1 MEIAYVFAHLA
12 KNQLSVLLTRAYFQ
26 LIARNNMKKHLHK
39 TAMYTALFLI
49 SSLSLPLD
57 VFADAEKQNPS
68 TLFMSNADKSA
79 VVTKHKILTEKEPQI
94 VKEVADAVS
103 SIHQALEFLN
113 KNDMKKAFFTLQ
125 TASEKLEVALTE
137 HPALVLAP
145 VDIEVDA
152 SDFQGDAK
160 TLEQAISEAD
170 DLLDDGKL
178 QAARQILSE
187 LASEIRITTISMPLG
202 SFPTVLKEAMAR
214 VNKGE
219 IKEAESLLNN
229 ALNMLVE
236 TTEIIPLPFLRAE
249 ALVNQASDLEHK
261 KDMSKE
267 KIRENVLKLTDAA
280 KEQLKVAELLGYGDK
295 DDFKVLYTEIDGIKE
310 TLHSEKSAETWEKIK
325 HKLSELKN
333 KVMQSKK

>member
-1 MEIAYVFAHLA
+1 
-12 KNQLSVLLTRAYFQ
+12 
-26 LIARNNMKKHLHK
+26 MKKPTHK
-39 TAMYTALFLI
+39 IAMYTALVLI
-49 SSLSLPLD
+49 SSLALPMD
-57 VFADAEKQNPS
+57 VFAAPEKQSSS
-68 TLFMSNADKSA
+68 TLFMSDADKSA
-79 VVTKHKILTEKEPQI
+79 AATKHKIQTEKEPQI
-94 VKEVADAVS
+94 IKEAADAVS
-103 SIHQALEFLN
+103 SIHQALESLD

-125 TASEKLEVALTE
+125 TASEKLDV
-137 HPALVLAP
+137 VLAKQPVLTLVP

-160 TLEQAISEAD
+160 TIEQAISKAD

-202 SFPTVLKEAMAR
+202 SFPSVLKDAMAR

-219 IKEAESLLNN
+219 TKEAESLLDK

-261 KDMSKE
+261 KDMPKE
-267 KIRENVLKLTDAA
+267 KSREEVLKLTDAA
-280 KEQLKVAELLGYGDK
+280 KDQLKIAELLGYGDK
-295 DDFKVLYTEIDGIKE
+295 DDFKVLYTEIDDIKE
-310 TLHSEKSAETWEKIK
+310 TLHSEKAVETWEKIK
-325 HKLSELKN
+325 RKLSELKRN
-333 KVMQSKK
+333 VEKD

>member
-1 MEIAYVFAHLA
+1 MN
-12 KNQLSVLLTRAYFQ
+12 KLT
-26 LIARNNMKKHLHK
+26 HK
-39 TAMYTALFLI
+39 IAMYTALILI
-49 SSLSLPLD
+49 SSLALPMD
-57 VFADAEKQNPS
+57 VFADPEKQSPS

-79 VVTKHKILTEKEPQI
+79 TVTKHKIQTEKEPQI
-94 VKEVADAVS
+94 VKEAADAVS
-103 SIHQALEFLN
+103 GIHQALEDLD

-125 TASEKLEVALTE
+125 TASEKLDVVLAK
-137 HPALVLAP
+137 HPALTLVP

-160 TLEQAISEAD
+160 TIKQAINKAD

-178 QAARQILSE
+178 QSARQILSE

-202 SFPTVLKEAMAR
+202 SFPSVLKDAMAR

-219 IKEAESLLNN
+219 TKEAESLLDK

-236 TTEIIPLPFLRAE
+236 TTEIMPLPFLRAE

-267 KIRENVLKLTDAA
+267 KSREEVLKLTDAA
-280 KEQLKVAELLGYGDK
+280 KDQLKIAELLGYGDK
-295 DDFKVLYTEIDGIKE
+295 DDFKMLYTEIDDIKD
-310 TLHSEKSAETWEKIK
+310 TLHSEKSVETWEKIK
-325 HKLSELKN
+325 HKLSELKRN
-333 KVMQSKK
+333 MEKD

>member
-1 MEIAYVFAHLA
+1 
-12 KNQLSVLLTRAYFQ
+12 
-26 LIARNNMKKHLHK
+26 MKKHLHK
-39 TAMYTALFLI
+39 IVMYIALVLI
-49 SSLSLPLD
+49 QSLSLPTA
-57 VFADAEKQNPS
+57 VFADAGKQSPS
-68 TLFMSNADKSA
+68 TPSMSNADKSA
-79 VVTKHKILTEKEPQI
+79 AVTKQKILTEKEPQI

-103 SIHQALEFLN
+103 SIHQALESLD

-125 TASEKLEVALTE
+125 TASEKLDVALAE
-137 HPALVLAP
+137 HTALTLAP

-160 TLEQAISEAD
+160 TIEQAISEAD

-202 SFPTVLKEAMAR
+202 SFPTAIKNALALI
-214 VNKGE
+214 NKGE
-219 IKEAESLLNN
+219 TKEAAKLLNN
-229 ALNMLVE
+229 ALSMLIE
-236 TTEIIPLPFLRAE
+236 TTEVIPLPLLRAE
-249 ALVNQASDLEHK
+249 ALLDEASDLEHK

-267 KIRENVLKLTDAA
+267 KGREEVLKLTDAA
-280 KEQLKVAELLGYGDK
+280 KDQLKVAELLGYGDK
-295 DDFKVLYTEIDGIKE
+295 DDFKVLYTEIDEINE